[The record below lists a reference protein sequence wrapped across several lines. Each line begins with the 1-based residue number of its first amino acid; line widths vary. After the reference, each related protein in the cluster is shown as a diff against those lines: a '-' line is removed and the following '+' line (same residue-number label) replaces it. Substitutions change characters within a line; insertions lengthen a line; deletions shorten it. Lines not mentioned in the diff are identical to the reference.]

1 MALLF
6 KICPAIREPAYQKQ
20 NEPAYQKQ
28 NPIDPL
34 LFIKGVITYVYH
46 TIGHAHVDPSLIQ
59 QLRKREDLN

>member
-6 KICPAIREPAYQKQ
+6 KICPAIR
-20 NEPAYQKQ
+20 EPAYQKQ